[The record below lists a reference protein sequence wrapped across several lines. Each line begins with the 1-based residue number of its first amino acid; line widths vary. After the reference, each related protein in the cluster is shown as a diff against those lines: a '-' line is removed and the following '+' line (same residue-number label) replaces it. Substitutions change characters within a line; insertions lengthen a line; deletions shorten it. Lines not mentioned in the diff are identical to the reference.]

1 MSNLMKSG
9 ANHLGNY
16 GGGWILGVVGLYLLD
31 RLGWLPA
38 ANPEDAKITALRSAI
53 EDGLIVLGIFA
64 AHRVRPFFDAFY
76 NRALR
81 WAKGGAPAAAV
92 LLALSG
98 ALSGCGTAYYAAVDL
113 YVSTLPKRGAIYYG
127 AVEPELRKELV
138 LNDAA
143 LACLVDEEH
152 DRSPS
157 PACVCSKGRPDTWE
171 TNCAAWLALG
181 AK

>member
-16 GGGWILGVVGLYLLD
+16 GFGYVLGAVAFMLLD
-31 RLGWLPA
+31 RYGWLPA
-38 ANPEDAKITALRSAI
+38 ADSADEKLKFLRSGI
-53 EDGLIVLGIFA
+53 EDGLILAGVFFV
-64 AHRVRPFFDAFY
+64 HRIRPFFDAY
-76 NRALR
+76 YERALR
-81 WAKGGAPAAAV
+81 AARGGAPAAAV

-181 AK
+181 VK